1 MVGSVAVEL
10 RLPADMR
17 VHSTFHVSLIRPYRT
32 PESEMSDA
40 DPVPGPVAWLPDKQ
54 PLYTV
59 ERVLDYRSRRVR
71 SGKRFR
77 NVHEWFVKWAGYS
90 SEHNSWFPGSGGG
103 SSESQAGSRDAAT
116 RGGIVVVS
124 RF

>member
-1 MVGSVAVEL
+1 M
-10 RLPADMR
+10 
-17 VHSTFHVSLIRPYRT
+17 F
-32 PESEMSDA
+32 DA

-54 PLYTV
+54 PLYSV

-90 SEHNSWFPGSGGG
+90 SEHNSWEPARTFTPDLTPVLEEVRLHAKRAAGTLPPEGG
-103 SSESQAGSRDAAT
+103 
-116 RGGIVVVS
+116 
-124 RF
+124 